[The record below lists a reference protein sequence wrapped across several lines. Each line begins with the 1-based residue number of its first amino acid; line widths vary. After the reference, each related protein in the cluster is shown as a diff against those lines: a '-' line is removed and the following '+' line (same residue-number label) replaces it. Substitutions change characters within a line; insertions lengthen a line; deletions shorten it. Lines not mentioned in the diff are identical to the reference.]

1 MAAAQAGRDTF
12 WRMSVQNEF
21 EVARQKYRPSEIEYL
36 LIAESPPKKESGRF
50 FYFEDVTK
58 HDALFL
64 ETMKVL
70 YPSEYKDTKYVRRNK
85 ANFLQKFMNDG
96 FYLIDSTDIP
106 IVDKSK
112 RQKQIEQAFPDL
124 CRKVRELAGSKT
136 KIILVSRG
144 VYDVCFN
151 RLKSEGFNVIN
162 TEMTDHP
169 SSGGQTKYRN
179 KIGKL
184 LKSV

>member
-1 MAAAQAGRDTF
+1 MK
-12 WRMSVQNEF
+12 NEF
-21 EVARQKYRPSEIEYL
+21 EVARKKYRPSEIKYL
-36 LIAESPPKKESGRF
+36 LIAESPPQKGSGRF
-50 FYFEDVTK
+50 FYFEDVTE

-70 YPSEYKDTKYVRRNK
+70 YPSEYTDTKYVRRNK
-85 ANFLQKFMNDG
+85 ANFLRKFMIDG

-106 IVDKSK
+106 IIDKSK
-112 RQKQIEQAFPDL
+112 RHKEIEQALPDL
-124 CRKVRELAGSKT
+124 CRKVREISGIKT

-151 RLKSEGFNVIN
+151 RLKSEGFNVVN
-162 TEMTDHP
+162 TEMIDHP